1 MNEKIP
7 QDEAPTEVPAGSAG
21 LDHTTESPTEGMD
34 PEARAEFNQQ
44 RKMDMLSKK
53 IEEKSAEGKKS
64 KNLKWWIQTILLI
77 LLIIGSI
84 VLLFGVTSL
93 IEGEGMRP
101 FKSMILGVNWGY
113 FAILIC
119 IVLLYMFFESS
130 KYSYLLKI
138 STGKFY
144 PRTSLKVMFLG
155 KYYDGI
161 TPLGTGGQPFQI
173 YYLHKKSSIPAGVAT
188 AVPLVKFIVTTIVY
202 CSLAMVLFSIAPN
215 YLPGSWGDT
224 TLFVVAWVSMFGN
237 LLIPVLMTM
246 FSLFPNFGKKVI
258 AWIVHFL
265 WKIKIVRHKYRVMHK
280 YVYEMQEYRR
290 SLKGLI
296 KKWWHFIPL
305 ALIALVVA
313 VLSNSIPFFVILS
326 ITDVTPTLH
335 LYVEVLC
342 LSMVSFYASSFVPT
356 PGNSGAFEG
365 AGAVIFT
372 TALAGYGGMTGLI
385 GWSILVWRLLTYY
398 IYIFTGVGI
407 NIFEIIRSVVRKSLA
422 AKRGE

>member
-1 MNEKIP
+1 
-7 QDEAPTEVPAGSAG
+7 
-21 LDHTTESPTEGMD
+21 
-34 PEARAEFNQQ
+34 
-44 RKMDMLSKK
+44 
-53 IEEKSAEGKKS
+53 
-64 KNLKWWIQTILLI
+64 
-77 LLIIGSI
+77 
-84 VLLFGVTSL
+84 
-93 IEGEGMRP
+93 
-101 FKSMILGVNWGY
+101 
-113 FAILIC
+113 
-119 IVLLYMFFESS
+119 
-130 KYSYLLKI
+130 
-138 STGKFY
+138 
-144 PRTSLKVMFLG
+144 
-155 KYYDGI
+155 
-161 TPLGTGGQPFQI
+161 
-173 YYLHKKSSIPAGVAT
+173 
-188 AVPLVKFIVTTIVY
+188 
-202 CSLAMVLFSIAPN
+202 
-215 YLPGSWGDT
+215 
-224 TLFVVAWVSMFGN
+224 MFGN

-296 KKWWHFIPL
+296 KKWWYFIPL